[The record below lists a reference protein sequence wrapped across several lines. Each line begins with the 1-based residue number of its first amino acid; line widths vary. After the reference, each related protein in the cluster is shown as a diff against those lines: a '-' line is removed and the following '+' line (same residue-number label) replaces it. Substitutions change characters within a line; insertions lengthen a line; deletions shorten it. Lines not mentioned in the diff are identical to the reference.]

1 MTVTG
6 AGVSTVRPAHPS
18 RLERAAASFVRG
30 VVKVPGLRKVLL
42 HPVIARPGFWVATG
56 CGYAWGWILFG
67 RHTKHESLH
76 VFSDLPRWSFGRGGT
91 TIGAVYLTH
100 NKLGAPVLEHEAT
113 HRLQWRYYGLS
124 FPVLYLAAGKVAKTN
139 RFEVDADLKKGGYV

>member
-6 AGVSTVRPAHPS
+6 AGVSTVRPEHPS
-18 RLERAAASFVRG
+18 RLERAAASLVRG
-30 VVKVPGLRKVLL
+30 VVKVPGLRRVLL
-42 HPVIARPGFWVATG
+42 SPVLARPGYWFATG

-67 RHTKHESLH
+67 RHSRREGMH
-76 VFSDLPRWSFGRGGT
+76 VFSELPRWSFGRGGT
-91 TIGAVYLTH
+91 TIGRVYLTH
-100 NKLGAPVLEHEAT
+100 NRLGQPVLEHEAV

-139 RFEVDADLKKGGYV
+139 RFEVDAGLRKGGYV